1 MHHFISRPPKGQVF
15 YQKWVF
21 FFFFNSLEELKIYLK
36 QMKIQG
42 LCVHTR
48 VCMCVCVCVY
58 THIWYIWGFPGGSIG
73 KESTCNTGDL
83 GSIPELGRS
92 PGEAEWLLTPL
103 FLSGESHGHRSLA
116 GYHAR
121 GHTESD
127 TSEGLSAH
135 INDVYIYVHIL
146 WKYYFK
152 LCQILAT
159 VEKLI
164 LSDLRVDTDTF
175 SSFLKYT
182 NHDSTVSK
190 ESAFNAADPG
200 SIHGLGRSPEGGPTP
215 AFLPGESHGQRN
227 PAG

>member
-1 MHHFISRPPKGQVF
+1 M
-15 YQKWVF
+15 
-21 FFFFNSLEELKIYLK
+21 
-36 QMKIQG
+36 M
-42 LCVHTR
+42 
-48 VCMCVCVCVY
+48 
-58 THIWYIWGFPGGSIG
+58 YI
-73 KESTCNTGDL
+73 
-83 GSIPELGRS
+83 
-92 PGEAEWLLTPL
+92 
-103 FLSGESHGHRSLA
+103 
-116 GYHAR
+116 
-121 GHTESD
+121 
-127 TSEGLSAH
+127 
-135 INDVYIYVHIL
+135 YIYVHIL

-152 LCQILAT
+152 LCQIVAT